1 MGIFTLGTKD
11 TEPSAWTQLP
21 HGHLSV
27 RYPINSVCLYLSY
40 IFTGKLGN
48 NVEEVRMKCL
58 EIARLQTNPPL
69 EIPVYGPDMGFCVVN
84 CGYRALV
91 KR

>member
-11 TEPSAWTQLP
+11 TEPSAWTQFP

-27 RYPINSVCLYLSY
+27 LYPINSVCLYLSY

-58 EIARLQTNPPL
+58 EIARLQDFAPNTPGLMPQ
-69 EIPVYGPDMGFCVVN
+69 
-84 CGYRALV
+84 
-91 KR
+91 